1 MKISVVLPVYNEE
14 KNIPQLYAELKT
26 VLNKIGGEYEIICV
40 DDHSTDDSLKI
51 LKKIATEDKN
61 LKISSFKWNSGQTAA
76 MSAGIKIASGDII
89 IPMDSDLQND
99 PKDIPN
105 FLSKLDEG
113 FDVVSGWRKNRKDF
127 TLSRKLP
134 SYIANI
140 LIRNI
145 TGVKI
150 HDYGCSM
157 KAYRSEI
164 IKDVLLYGEMHR
176 FIPAYTAWHGGKITE
191 IVVNHRPRVNGKT
204 NYGITRTFYV
214 LLDLVVVKFL
224 SKYMNKPMHF
234 FGGLGFLSLG
244 FGLFAGILSVFLK
257 MIHSRDFVET
267 PLPIFSALFIIVGV
281 VLVAMGVISEMIM
294 RVYYESQGKTPYNV
308 RETINF

>member
-14 KNIPQLYAELKT
+14 KNIPQLYDELKT
-26 VLNKIGGEYEIICV
+26 VLDKIEGGYEIVCI
-40 DDHSTDDSLKI
+40 DDHSEDGSLKI
-51 LKKIATEDKN
+51 LKKIAQENKN
-61 LKISSFKWNSGQTAA
+61 VKVASFKWNSGQTAA
-76 MSAGIKIASGDII
+76 MSAGIKFASGDII

-99 PKDIPN
+99 PKDIPR
-105 FLSKLDEG
+105 FLDKLDEG

-134 SYIANI
+134 SYLANI

-176 FIPAYTAWHGGKITE
+176 FIPAYTAWHGGKIVE
-191 IVVNHRPRVNGKT
+191 IVVNHRPRINGKT
-204 NYGITRTFYV
+204 NYGIARTFYV
-214 LLDLVVVKFL
+214 LMDLVVVKFL

-234 FGGLGFLSLG
+234 FGGLGFLSLC
-244 FGLFAGILSVFLK
+244 FGTLAGILSVFLK

-267 PLPIFSALFIIVGV
+267 PLPVFSALFIIVGV

-294 RVYYESQGKTPYNV
+294 RVYYESQDKTPYNIK
-308 RETINF
+308 ETVNF

>member
-14 KNIPQLYAELKT
+14 KNIPQLYTELKK
-26 VLNKIGGEYEIICV
+26 VLDKIDGEYEIICV
-40 DDHSTDDSLKI
+40 DDHSKDESLKI
-51 LKKIATEDKN
+51 LKKIAIEDKN
-61 LKISSFKWNSGQTAA
+61 VKVASFKWNSGQTAA
-76 MSAGIKIASGDII
+76 MSAGIKFASGDII

-99 PKDIPN
+99 PNDIPK
-105 FLSKLDEG
+105 FLSKLNEG
-113 FDVVSGWRKNRKDF
+113 YDVVSGWRKNRKDF
-127 TLSRKLP
+127 AISRKLP
-134 SYIANI
+134 SFLANM
-140 LIRNI
+140 LIRKI
-145 TGVKI
+145 TNVKI

-157 KAYRSEI
+157 KAYKSEI

-176 FIPAYTAWHGGKITE
+176 FIPAYTAWHGGKIAE
-191 IVVNHRPRVNGKT
+191 IVVNHRPRINGKT
-204 NYGITRTFYV
+204 NYGIARTFYV

-234 FGGLGFLSLG
+234 FGGLGFVSLG

-257 MIHSRDFVET
+257 IIHSRDFVET